1 MPESIKQSLL
11 KVLHSALRAEGLTIL
26 QDAQTV
32 IGHLLTP
39 AQAAPLAP
47 AVAAAQAA
55 APAVSAAPVVAPV
68 TPVVAEAAPVVAP
81 ASTVFAPAAFSEAV
95 MD

>member
-1 MPESIKQSLL
+1 MPEALKQALL
-11 KVLHSALRAEGLTIL
+11 KVLHSALRSEGLTIL
-26 QDAQTV
+26 QDAQIV

-55 APAVSAAPVVAPV
+55 TPAVSAA
-68 TPVVAEAAPVVAP
+68 PVVAEAAPVVA
-81 ASTVFAPAAFSEAV
+81 AV
-95 MD
+95 AE